1 MGVLMGW
8 FFLSFFFGKPKIVR
22 DSILEFLLETSIIVD
37 GVIIGGH
44 PSLP

>member
-22 DSILEFLLETSIIVD
+22 DGILEFLETSIIVD

-44 PSLP
+44 PSSP